1 MADRVFAGILLLVT
15 LVYGTI
21 AFTVIRA
28 PFQYDPLGPE
38 SWPQILSVLAAPSFL
53 FIIARP
59 DVDRFDNDRHTLVRV
74 GASAVLMVAYAWLF
88 EPAGFIIATLLFCT
102 AMARMLGTRLLPA
115 FVFGLV
121 TATLGYLVGT
131 VLLDLNLP
139 EGILPSFT

>member
-1 MADRVFAGILLLVT
+1 MADRVFSSICLLLT
-15 LVYGTI
+15 IAYGYI
-21 AFTVIRA
+21 AFTVIQA

-38 SWPQILSVLAAPSFL
+38 SWPQILAVLAAPSFL
-53 FIIARP
+53 YIIIKP
-59 DVDRFDNDRHTLVRV
+59 EVNGFGNDMRTLTRV
-74 GASAVLMVAYAWLF
+74 GASAVLMIAYAWLF

-115 FVFGLV
+115 ATFGVV
-121 TATLGYLVGT
+121 TGVLGYFIGT